1 MVTKIQTCAKY
12 YTVIHSNMVLTGKC
26 SLGVFIKATDASSSA
41 SHSSKSKY
49 TKIQDTIYSVY
60 IDTTP
65 FPGLVTNSNFT
76 IKIP

>member
-1 MVTKIQTCAKY
+1 
-12 YTVIHSNMVLTGKC
+12 MVLTGKC